1 MSQINT
7 SVTNPSSEAK
17 EFGMYLKEL
26 RQKKGY
32 NQSEL
37 AKLAEVASGYYGHF
51 EQGRHI
57 PSVKIIR
64 QLAQVLEVDLNEML
78 IRAGYDPKVEGT
90 KERLSIA
97 SDHRQDVAEA
107 RQEDEKPVEPPTKLI
122 AEVPSSSVNAT
133 LRWAYECVKS
143 DPNFNFDQRMG
154 GQDLPPATWLGF
166 IEMYQTLTGRVLLK
180 PEEIEGY
187 RNA

>member
-1 MSQINT
+1 
-7 SVTNPSSEAK
+7 
-17 EFGMYLKEL
+17 MYLKEL

-57 PSVKIIR
+57 PSAKIIR
-64 QLAQVLEVDLNEML
+64 QLAQVLEVDLNEIL
-78 IRAGYDPKVEGT
+78 TRAGYDPKVEGT
-90 KERLSIA
+90 RERLSTA
-97 SDHRQDVAEA
+97 SDARQDAAEV
-107 RQEDEKPVEPPTKLI
+107 RLEDDKPVEPPKKPI
-122 AEVPSSSVNAT
+122 AEAPVSPEDAT

-154 GQDLPPATWLGF
+154 GQDLPAATWLGF

-180 PEEIEGY
+180 PEEIEIY
-187 RNA
+187 RKTD